1 MKKDSPNEGELIKL
15 ARKGKGLT
23 QKQLSEKTGLAVVT
37 IQQYERNLRQPKLEN
52 IKKIAEA
59 LDITPAYLMGW
70 DKEESLSNTVSKNIK
85 MYREE
90 FGFSRSFVAN
100 FIDSPIDYEEALEN
114 GTATPTA
121 DELQKISRYF
131 GVPLQDFFKNRKTN
145 LAPKIDYIESLL
157 YENGYMIVE
166 LKSISKYLVS
176 RKDTKKS
183 YLVDANTFNNFFNSV
198 NDFIQYNFDKMLSNF
213 EPNEISECI
222 TAQTDALNATNEK
235 VSELEKRLDKLE

>member
-1 MKKDSPNEGELIKL
+1 
-15 ARKGKGLT
+15 
-23 QKQLSEKTGLAVVT
+23 
-37 IQQYERNLRQPKLEN
+37 
-52 IKKIAEA
+52 
-59 LDITPAYLMGW
+59 
-70 DKEESLSNTVSKNIK
+70 
-85 MYREE
+85 
-90 FGFSRSFVAN
+90 
-100 FIDSPIDYEEALEN
+100 
-114 GTATPTA
+114 
-121 DELQKISRYF
+121 
-131 GVPLQDFFKNRKTN
+131 
-145 LAPKIDYIESLL
+145 
-157 YENGYMIVE
+157 MIVE

>member
-1 MKKDSPNEGELIKL
+1 MFGD
-15 ARKGKGLT
+15 
-23 QKQLSEKTGLAVVT
+23 T
-37 IQQYERNLRQPKLEN
+37 ICN
-52 IKKIAEA
+52 
-59 LDITPAYLMGW
+59 
-70 DKEESLSNTVSKNIK
+70 
-85 MYREE
+85 
-90 FGFSRSFVAN
+90 
-100 FIDSPIDYEEALEN
+100 
-114 GTATPTA
+114 
-121 DELQKISRYF
+121 
-131 GVPLQDFFKNRKTN
+131 DFFKDWHRKTN
-145 LAPKIDYIESLL
+145 LSYLKIDYRLKAC
-157 YENGYMIVE
+157 YMKYGYMIVE